1 MFPAVLTVEPQ
12 DMKPDGAT
20 AFELLHAFPNNDT
33 FVVSA
38 LDEITYFHYRLLTA

>member
-1 MFPAVLTVEPQ
+1 MFPSVLTVEPE
-12 DMKPDGAT
+12 DVEPDWAT
-20 AFELLHAFPNNDT
+20 AFELLHAFPNNNT